1 VTTRHE
7 EETMR
12 TITPLS
18 IAALSI
24 GLLAAACGGG
34 KKDSTTPDEAAGA
47 GGRDYRGEESE
58 DPCQGGMC
66 PPETLDAIQRAL
78 DNKRRAAARC
88 LADAVNQGKVSK
100 NAHGHVALS
109 FKITPAGK
117 AENITVVQSSIKS
130 PEVEQCV
137 IGEVEQIA
145 FENVPTTLDWAY
157 TFAFESM

>member
-1 VTTRHE
+1 
-7 EETMR
+7 MR
-12 TITPLS
+12 TRT

-24 GLLAAACGGG
+24 GLLLSAAAACGGG
-34 KKDSTTPDEAAGA
+34 KKESTAPDEAAGA
-47 GGRDYRGEESE
+47 GGRDYRGEPCE

-117 AENITVVQSSIKS
+117 AEDITVVQSSIKS

-137 IGEVEQIA
+137 IGEVQQIA